1 MFNRWFQGRYGV
13 DQLSRALI
21 IASLIVSV
29 ISWFFGRAPAGVYY
43 ALRGITLA
51 LIAFALFRMLSRN
64 FYARQQELARYM
76 NMERSVRN
84 WWQTLRI
91 RRQNF
96 VNVQKEKKK
105 YKYLTCPQCMQKLR
119 VPKGKGRIRVTC
131 SKCGGSGYTYSTYS
145 VNPDNGKA
153 NTMRLSCSSCT
164 SGMAK
169 CSSCHGSGKQ

>member
-96 VNVQKEKKK
+96 EKIQIPHLPPVYAEAPGTQGQGQDKSYLLQVRQQVRGKELK
-105 YKYLTCPQCMQKLR
+105 TP
-119 VPKGKGRIRVTC
+119 
-131 SKCGGSGYTYSTYS
+131 
-145 VNPDNGKA
+145 
-153 NTMRLSCSSCT
+153 
-164 SGMAK
+164 
-169 CSSCHGSGKQ
+169 CHILPE

>member
-64 FYARQQELARYM
+64 FYARQQELAG
-76 NMERSVRN
+76 
-84 WWQTLRI
+84 I
-91 RRQNF
+91 
-96 VNVQKEKKK
+96 
-105 YKYLTCPQCMQKLR
+105 
-119 VPKGKGRIRVTC
+119 
-131 SKCGGSGYTYSTYS
+131 
-145 VNPDNGKA
+145 
-153 NTMRLSCSSCT
+153 
-164 SGMAK
+164 
-169 CSSCHGSGKQ
+169 

>member
-76 NMERSVRN
+76 NMERAQLVADAAHSTAELCKR
-84 WWQTLRI
+84 TEG
-91 RRQNF
+91 
-96 VNVQKEKKK
+96 KEKIQIPHLPPVYAEAPGTQGQGQDKS
-105 YKYLTCPQCMQKLR
+105 YLLQVRQQVR
-119 VPKGKGRIRVTC
+119 GKELKT
-131 SKCGGSGYTYSTYS
+131 
-145 VNPDNGKA
+145 P
-153 NTMRLSCSSCT
+153 
-164 SGMAK
+164 
-169 CSSCHGSGKQ
+169 CHILPE

>member
-96 VNVQKEKKK
+96 VNVQKEKKN
-105 YKYLTCPQCMQKLR
+105 TNTSPAPSVCR
-119 VPKGKGRIRVTC
+119 
-131 SKCGGSGYTYSTYS
+131 SSGY
-145 VNPDNGKA
+145 PRA
-153 NTMRLSCSSCT
+153 R
-164 SGMAK
+164 AE
-169 CSSCHGSGKQ
+169 

>member
-51 LIAFALFRMLSRN
+51 LIAFALFRMLQPKL
-64 FYARQQELARYM
+64 YARQQGAGPVYEHGAQRAQL
-76 NMERSVRN
+76 V
-84 WWQTLRI
+84 QTLRI
-91 RRQNF
+91 RRRSF

-105 YKYLTCPQCMQKLR
+105 QILHLPPVHAEAPGTQGQ
-119 VPKGKGRIRVTC
+119 GRIRVTC
-131 SKCGGSGYTYSTYS
+131 SSAAKGLRQRAENALSHST
-145 VNPDNGKA
+145 
-153 NTMRLSCSSCT
+153 
-164 SGMAK
+164 
-169 CSSCHGSGKQ
+169 

>member
-76 NMERSVRN
+76 N
-84 WWQTLRI
+84 
-91 RRQNF
+91 F

-131 SKCGGSGYTYSTYS
+131 SKCG
-145 VNPDNGKA
+145 N
-153 NTMRLSCSSCT
+153 RFE
-164 SGMAK
+164 AK
-169 CSSCHGSGKQ
+169 S

>member
-29 ISWFFGRAPAGVYY
+29 ISWFFGRASAGVYY

-131 SKCGGSGYTYSTYS
+131 SKCG
-145 VNPDNGKA
+145 N
-153 NTMRLSCSSCT
+153 RFE
-164 SGMAK
+164 AK
-169 CSSCHGSGKQ
+169 S

>member
-1 MFNRWFQGRYGV
+1 MLAKVCLKRFRFVLYAALFFLITLHITDRTNSRLIATICIWF
-13 DQLSRALI
+13 AL
-21 IASLIVSV
+21 
-29 ISWFFGRAPAGVYY
+29 P
-43 ALRGITLA
+43 LA

-105 YKYLTCPQCMQKLR
+105 YKYLTCPQGMQKLR

-131 SKCGGSGYTYSTYS
+131 SKCG
-145 VNPDNGKA
+145 N
-153 NTMRLSCSSCT
+153 RFE
-164 SGMAK
+164 AK
-169 CSSCHGSGKQ
+169 S

>member
-96 VNVQKEKKK
+96 VNVQKENILRYLKKEK
-105 YKYLTCPQCMQKLR
+105 IQIPHLPPVHAEAPGTQGQGQDKSHLLQVRQQ
-119 VPKGKGRIRVTC
+119 V
-131 SKCGGSGYTYSTYS
+131 
-145 VNPDNGKA
+145 
-153 NTMRLSCSSCT
+153 
-164 SGMAK
+164 
-169 CSSCHGSGKQ
+169 

>member
-29 ISWFFGRAPAGVYY
+29 ISWFFGRAPAG
-43 ALRGITLA
+43 
-51 LIAFALFRMLSRN
+51 AFALFRMLSRN

-131 SKCGGSGYTYSTYS
+131 SKCG
-145 VNPDNGKA
+145 N
-153 NTMRLSCSSCT
+153 RFE
-164 SGMAK
+164 AK
-169 CSSCHGSGKQ
+169 S

>member
-51 LIAFALFRMLSRN
+51 LITFALFRMLSRN

-96 VNVQKEKKK
+96 VN
-105 YKYLTCPQCMQKLR
+105 TSP
-119 VPKGKGRIRVTC
+119 VPSVCR
-131 SKCGGSGYTYSTYS
+131 SSGY
-145 VNPDNGKA
+145 PRARAG
-153 NTMRLSCSSCT
+153 
-164 SGMAK
+164 
-169 CSSCHGSGKQ
+169 

>member
-43 ALRGITLA
+43 ALRGIMLA
-51 LIAFALFRMLSRN
+51 LIA

-131 SKCGGSGYTYSTYS
+131 SKCG
-145 VNPDNGKA
+145 N
-153 NTMRLSCSSCT
+153 RFE
-164 SGMAK
+164 AK
-169 CSSCHGSGKQ
+169 S

>member
-64 FYARQQELARYM
+64 FYARQQELAVRRAELLDIQKELQELARYM

-131 SKCGGSGYTYSTYS
+131 SKCG
-145 VNPDNGKA
+145 N
-153 NTMRLSCSSCT
+153 RFE
-164 SGMAK
+164 AK
-169 CSSCHGSGKQ
+169 S